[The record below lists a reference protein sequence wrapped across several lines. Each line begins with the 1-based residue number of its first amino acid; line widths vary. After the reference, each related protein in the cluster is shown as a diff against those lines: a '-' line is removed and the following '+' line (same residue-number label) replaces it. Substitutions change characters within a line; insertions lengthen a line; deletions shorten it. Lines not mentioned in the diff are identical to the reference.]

1 LPQIANE
8 CGIDFDIFAV
18 GEIFKKTPYIADMKP
33 GGKYVAKDL
42 FEAGG
47 VQMIL
52 KLLLDGGYIHGDC
65 LTVTGKTMAE
75 NLKDIQF

>member
-1 LPQIANE
+1 MHLPAIASE

-18 GEIFKKTPYIADMKP
+18 GEIFKKTHYIADMKP

-42 FEAGG
+42 YEAGG

-52 KLLLDGGYIHGDC
+52 KVLFDAGFIHGDC
-65 LTVTGKTMAE
+65 MTVTVKTMA
-75 NLKDIQF
+75 